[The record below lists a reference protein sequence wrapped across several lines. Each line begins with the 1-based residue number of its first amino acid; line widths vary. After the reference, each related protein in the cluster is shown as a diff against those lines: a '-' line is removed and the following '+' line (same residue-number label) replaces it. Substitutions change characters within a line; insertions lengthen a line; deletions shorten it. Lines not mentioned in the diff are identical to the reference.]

1 MLKFT
6 MMNTLQNT
14 LGISLL
20 LCLFLFPNEIMG
32 QKRSTTKNRSVKTE
46 RTHTN
51 DRVSS
56 NHNRHNDRYR
66 TQPIRRSPHYRYPR
80 YRRVIRTLP
89 IHHVRL
95 VYGGLSYYY
104 YSGIYY
110 TLYGDQYIV
119 VMPPRGFRITV
130 LPVGYTRIVIG
141 PSVYFYHSGIYY
153 IESTIS
159 STENEGNYEVSQ
171 PPVGVVLNEI
181 HKDSEEIIID
191 GKVLYQYN
199 NVFYK
204 KNITIEGNTTYEVVY
219 SISNN

>member
-1 MLKFT
+1 
-6 MMNTLQNT
+6 
-14 LGISLL
+14 
-20 LCLFLFPNEIMG
+20 
-32 QKRSTTKNRSVKTE
+32 
-46 RTHTN
+46 
-51 DRVSS
+51 
-56 NHNRHNDRYR
+56 
-66 TQPIRRSPHYRYPR
+66 
-80 YRRVIRTLP
+80 
-89 IHHVRL
+89 
-95 VYGGLSYYY
+95 
-104 YSGIYY
+104 
-110 TLYGDQYIV
+110 
-119 VMPPRGFRITV
+119 MPPRGFRITV